1 MTFVATNKTPG
12 VYIDEIQLPG
22 PIAGVGTSTA
32 AFVGPAQMGPLW
44 KPTFLTN
51 FQQFQNTFGG
61 YLEDP
66 QRVYA
71 THAVKGFFDEGGST
85 CYFVRVGTGAQAS
98 LTLNDRAVSPHAVL
112 VVTALSEGTGGNSIT
127 AQVDDASLA
136 STKAT
141 RQQVNLTAA
150 SGTQAT
156 VGSAADAAK
165 FNPGDIVLLE
175 QGGNTDRATV
185 ASISGTNINLTTN
198 LIHTYNGGDI
208 RIADLAPGQKR
219 IRLDAVIGIEPGTYL
234 SITQGVTTETGVVKA
249 VDSMNSSVT
258 LSSGLTNLYT
268 MKSGDPDVNLKTL
281 EFKLAFV
288 GPTTGTEV
296 FDNLSLDPRHSR
308 YFGNIVSSGAVDV
321 ELADPPTPSL
331 PAKNLPAV
339 QAATNLAGG
348 AADNIANIQTTD
360 YHKGIDALLK
370 VDDANILCV
379 PDALGANFNAAATQ
393 DIQAYM
399 VAHCEKM
406 GNRFAVLDPLKGAKP
421 SNGIVTQRN
430 NLTSDRG
437 FAALYYPW
445 IYISNPL
452 GAGRVLVPPSGHV
465 AGVFANNDNTRGV
478 FKAPANEPITSAL
491 DLEEVL
497 TDDVNGP
504 LNEKGIDVIR
514 AFPGQ
519 GIRVWGARTIAPSDV
534 TQWRYV
540 NVRRLVSFIEKSLQE
555 GTRFAVFEPNNL
567 TLWQTLKR
575 LVTDFLTRIWSEGGL
590 FGASP
595 DKAFSVRVDETLN
608 PPEIR
613 ALGQLV
619 IEVKLYPTTPAE
631 FIVFRIIQEPGG
643 PSVQE

>member
-1 MTFVATNKTPG
+1 MTFVATNKAPG
-12 VYIDEIQLPG
+12 VYIDEIQVPG

-32 AFVGPAQMGPLW
+32 AFVGPAQMGPLL

-51 FQQFQNTFGG
+51 FQQFQSAFGG
-61 YLEDP
+61 YIEDP

-98 LTLNDRAVSPHAVL
+98 LTLSDRASTPRPVL
-112 VVTALSEGTGGNSIT
+112 VVTALQEGTAGNSIT
-127 AQVDDASLA
+127 VQVDDASIA

-141 RQQVNLTAA
+141 RQQVNLTSA

-165 FNPGDIVLLE
+165 FNPGDWVLLE
-175 QGGNTDRATV
+175 QGANTDRAAV
-185 ASISGTNINLTTN
+185 SSINGANINFTTSLT
-198 LIHTYNGGDI
+198 HTYNGGDI
-208 RIADLAPGQKR
+208 RIADLMPGQNR
-219 IRLDAVIGIEPGTYL
+219 IRLDSVTGIEPGTYV
-234 SITQGVTTETGVVKA
+234 SIAQGGTTETGVVKA
-249 VDSMNSSVT
+249 VDTVNTSVT
-258 LSSGLTNLYT
+258 LTAALANLYT
-268 MKSGDPDVNLKTL
+268 MKNADPAVNIKTL
-281 EFKLAFV
+281 EFKLTVA

-308 YFGNIVSSGAVDV
+308 YFSNLVSSGAVDV

-339 QAATNLAGG
+339 QGATALTGG
-348 AADNIANIQTTD
+348 AADNIANLQTTD
-360 YHKGIDALLK
+360 YHKGIDTLLK
-370 VDDANILCV
+370 VDDVNILCV
-379 PDALGANFNAAATQ
+379 PDAVGGGFNAAATQ
-393 DIQAYM
+393 DIQSYM
-399 VAHCEKM
+399 VAHCEKAA
-406 GNRFAVLDPLKGAKP
+406 NRFAVLDPRQGSKP

-452 GAGRVLVPPSGHV
+452 GSGRILVPPSGHV
-465 AGVFANNDNTRGV
+465 AGIYANNDNTRGV

-497 TDDVNGP
+497 TDDENGP

-540 NVRRLVSFIEKSLQE
+540 NVRRLTSFIEKSLQE

-567 TLWQTLKR
+567 TLWQTIKR
-575 LVTDFLTRIWSEGGL
+575 LVTDFLTRIWAEGGL

-595 DKAFSVRVDETLN
+595 DKAFSVRVDEELN

-613 ALGQLV
+613 ALGQLI
-619 IEVKLYPTTPAE
+619 IEVTIYPTTPAE

>member
-12 VYIDEIQLPG
+12 VYIDEIQVPG

-61 YLEDP
+61 YIEDP

-98 LTLNDRAVSPHAVL
+98 LTLNDRAGSPHPVL
-112 VVTALSEGTGGNSIT
+112 VVTALSEGTGGNAIT

-156 VGSAADAAK
+156 VGSVADAAK
-165 FNPGDIVLLE
+165 FNPGDTVLLE
-175 QGGNTDRATV
+175 QGANTDRATV

-198 LIHTYNGGDI
+198 LTHTYNGGDI

-219 IRLDAVIGIEPGTYL
+219 LRLDAVAGIEPGTYL
-234 SITQGVTTETGVVKA
+234 SIAQGVTTETGVVKA

-268 MKSGDPDVNLKTL
+268 MKGGDPDVNLKTL
-281 EFKLAFV
+281 EFKLTIV

-296 FDNLSLDPRHSR
+296 FDNLSLDSRHSR
-308 YFGNIVSSGAVDV
+308 YFSNIVSSGAVDV

-360 YHKGIDALLK
+360 YHKGIDTLLK

-393 DIQAYM
+393 DIQTYM

-519 GIRVWGARTIAPSDV
+519 GIRVWGARTIAPSDI

-575 LVTDFLTRIWSEGGL
+575 LVTDFLTRIWAEGGL

-619 IEVKLYPTTPAE
+619 IEVTLYPTTPAE